1 MRSLRKLLRRV
12 AGCTAGNA
20 LLEATIVMPLI
31 LSLMA
36 GTVDFGLALST
47 QATLS
52 KSVRNAARYL
62 ATVPPGAV
70 CTWGLVNAQNLAVY
84 GKLNPVHGVD
94 QPLIPG
100 WDANGGSDNYVRLGS
115 NTNCAEPV
123 VIQLQARVP
132 LQTYFLS
139 IALRNAEVLTLSA
152 EHEERLT
159 SG

>member
-62 ATVPPGAV
+62 ATVPPSAV

-84 GKLNPVHGVD
+84 GKLDPVHGVD

-100 WDANGGSDNYVRLGS
+100 WNANGGSDNYVRLGS

-139 IALRNAEVLTLSA
+139 IALRNAEVLALSA